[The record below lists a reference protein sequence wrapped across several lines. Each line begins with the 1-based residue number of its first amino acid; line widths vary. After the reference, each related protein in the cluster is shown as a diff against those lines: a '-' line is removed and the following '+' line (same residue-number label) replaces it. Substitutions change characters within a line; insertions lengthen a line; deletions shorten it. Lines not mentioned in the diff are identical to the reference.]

1 MSTQTGPGTYALLTD
16 GATIEIRQAG
26 PGDFDAVR
34 DMHARMS
41 PENLYLRFFSMS
53 RAAAEWEARRVC
65 REPSPDHAALLAVLD
80 GQVIGCG
87 AYELAGG
94 DGSGS
99 AEVALTVAD
108 EMHNRGV
115 GTLLLEH
122 LISLARGRGVRSFVA
137 ETLMDNTLML
147 QVFANA
153 GLRARRTM
161 QDGVY
166 DLRFPLPGEGDAGRD
181 TYRDAVAERERSA
194 DVASLRHV
202 LAPASVAVIG
212 VSQSDGPAGQAILR
226 NITTGGFG
234 GAVYAVGV
242 GPGELDGVPSLAAL
256 PGPVDLA
263 VIAVPAA
270 AVPGVAEECGRLG
283 VKALAVTAP
292 GLDGA
297 ARAELLGICRHHGMR
312 LVGPGCFGVANT
324 AICLDATL
332 AARHPRPGMAGLASE
347 STGGAGFVLIEHLS
361 RLGVGISSMVSL
373 GDMDDVSGTDMLR
386 WWESDPATKL
396 AVLYLESFGNPRKFA
411 RTARQA
417 GRSMPVLT
425 VNAGRSALS
434 LRRAAVR
441 AAAEVTPQLT
451 RQALFGQAG
460 VIATANLG
468 ELLDAAALLA
478 AQPPPAGSR
487 IGVVSN
493 TRGGGVLAADA
504 CGDVGLQVASLSS
517 QTRQA
522 LRNLLPPG
530 ASVAGP
536 VDTTAMAGPGLFGQC
551 LELVGADPGV
561 DAVLALTA
569 TTAAGDPVAEVAAAR
584 LPVPVAAAVMDQVE
598 AVRMLTG
605 PGDGPPVPAY
615 AYPESAARALGYA
628 ARYGMWR
635 AARPGTSPELDD
647 LHPDQAR
654 ELVTGFL
661 AGTPQGGWLP
671 RQQTRELLGCYG
683 VSLVATITV
692 TTEDDAAAAAARFGG
707 PVALKADVPGLV
719 VRRKGAGA
727 VLLGLHGADEIRHG
741 YRSLSETFAGRLS
754 GITVQPM
761 ITGGVEVT
769 INVLEE
775 QMFGPLVLFGLA
787 GPTAGLLADRAAR
800 LAPLTTSDAD
810 DLIRSVRAA
819 PLLSGRPGGAGPGER
834 PPQAPSRGHAADLAS
849 LKDLLMRVSQL
860 ADDLPQVAELD
871 LSPVIAR
878 PDGTV
883 PVDARIR
890 IQPTGPSDAYLR
902 HLP

>member
-1 MSTQTGPGTYALLTD
+1 VSAQAGPGTYALLTD
-16 GATIEIRQAG
+16 GATIEIRPAES
-26 PGDFDAVR
+26 GDFDAVR

-53 RAAAEWEARRVC
+53 RAAAEQEAHRVC

-80 GQVIGCG
+80 GRLVGCG
-87 AYELAGG
+87 AYEVAG

-99 AEVALTVAD
+99 AEIALTVAD
-108 EMHNRGV
+108 EMHNHGI

-122 LISLARGRGVRSFVA
+122 LISLARDRGLHSFVA
-137 ETLMDNTLML
+137 ETLTANTLML

-153 GLRARRTM
+153 GLRAHRTL

-166 DLRFPLPGEGDAGRD
+166 DLRFPLPGGEDTAGLD

-212 VSQSDGPAGQAILR
+212 VSPGGGPVGRGILR
-226 NITTGGFG
+226 NIITGGFG
-234 GAVYAVGV
+234 GPVYAVGA
-242 GPGELDGVPSLAAL
+242 GPGELDGVPCVPSLAEL

-270 AVPGVAEECGRLG
+270 AVPGVAEECGRRG
-283 VKALAVTAP
+283 VKALAVTTP

-297 ARAELLGICRHHGMR
+297 ARAELLGICRRHGMR

-332 AARHPRPGMAGLASE
+332 AARHPRPGMAGLASQ

-361 RLGVGISSMVSL
+361 RLGVGISSLVSL
-373 GDMDDVSGTDMLR
+373 GDKDDVSGTDMLR

-396 AVLYLESFGNPRKFA
+396 AVLYLESFGDPRKFA

-417 GRSMPVLT
+417 GRSMPILT
-425 VNAGRSALS
+425 VNAGRSAPG

-451 RQALFGQAG
+451 RQALFEQAG
-460 VIATANLG
+460 VIAAANLG
-468 ELLDAAALLA
+468 ELLDAVVLLA
-478 AQPPPAGSR
+478 SQPLPTGGR
-487 IGVVSN
+487 VGVVSN
-493 TRGGGVLAADA
+493 TRGGGVFAADA
-504 CGDVGLQVASLSS
+504 CGDAGLQVASLSD

-530 ASVAGP
+530 AAVAGP
-536 VDTTAMAGPGLFGQC
+536 VDTTAMAAPGLFRQC

-569 TTAAGDPVAEVAAAR
+569 TTAAGDPVPEVAAAR

-605 PGDGPPVPAY
+605 PGGPPVPAY

-628 ARYGMWR
+628 ARYGTWR
-635 AARPGTSPELDD
+635 AAPPGTSPELKD
-647 LHPDQAR
+647 LRQDQAGQ
-654 ELVTGFL
+654 LVTGFL
-661 AGTPQGGWLP
+661 AATPQGGWLT
-671 RQQTRELLGCYG
+671 RQQTEELLGCYG
-683 VSLVATITV
+683 VTLVATIAV
-692 TTEDDAAAAAARFGG
+692 TTEHDAVTAAARFGG

-727 VLLGLHGADEIRHG
+727 VLLDLHGADEIRHG
-741 YRSLSETFAGRLS
+741 YRSLSQTFAGRLS

-769 INVLEE
+769 ISVLEE
-775 QMFGPLVLFGLA
+775 QIFGPLVLFGLT
-787 GPTAGLLADRAAR
+787 GGLLAGRAAR

-810 DLIRSVRAA
+810 DLIRSVHAI
-819 PLLSGRPGGAGPGER
+819 PLL
-834 PPQAPSRGHAADLAS
+834 ADLAS
-849 LKDLLMRVSQL
+849 LKDLLLRISQL

-878 PDGTV
+878 HDGTV
-883 PVDARIR
+883 SVDAQIR
-890 IQPTGPSDAYLR
+890 IQPTGPPDAYLR
-902 HLP
+902 QLP